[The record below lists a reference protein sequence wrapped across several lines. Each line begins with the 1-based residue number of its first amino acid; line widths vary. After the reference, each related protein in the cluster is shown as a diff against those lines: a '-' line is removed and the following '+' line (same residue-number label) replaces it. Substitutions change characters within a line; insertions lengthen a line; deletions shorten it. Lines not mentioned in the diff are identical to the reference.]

1 MGFSLYPDPLIDA
14 GFGTVTG
21 KRIFLPI
28 GHDIDRAIE
37 LRREGWI
44 TIAALSGADDAKA
57 LGCEAMLTGKGIG
70 LI

>member
-14 GFGTVTG
+14 GFGSESG

-44 TIAALSGADDAKA
+44 TIAALSESDEAKA
-57 LGCEAMLTGKGIG
+57 LGCEASLTGKGIER
-70 LI
+70 I